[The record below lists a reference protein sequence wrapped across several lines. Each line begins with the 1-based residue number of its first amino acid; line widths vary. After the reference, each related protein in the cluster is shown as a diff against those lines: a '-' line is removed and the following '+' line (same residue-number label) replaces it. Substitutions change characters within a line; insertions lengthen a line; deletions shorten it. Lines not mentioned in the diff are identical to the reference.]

1 MKKLI
6 FVLSLFLLLTSC
18 KWVYALDVNNKMYFL
33 GTNTIAFQQY
43 VGSPVNNGLMYFIDY
58 NNIVCGVFEYHQNV
72 GDPIVNL
79 GDAGV
84 FFQSASDILTF
95 IKPPFIV
102 FNPVGNPVH

>member
-1 MKKLI
+1 
-6 FVLSLFLLLTSC
+6 
-18 KWVYALDVNNKMYFL
+18 MYFL

-72 GDPIVNL
+72 GDPIINL

-84 FFQSASDILTF
+84 FFPECIRYSDIHQT
-95 IKPPFIV
+95 PFIV
-102 FNPVGNPVH
+102 FNPVGYPVH